1 MSIKFV
7 LLPLFVQVVLT
18 FGLLLWLGMLRRND
32 LRSGAVRSPE
42 IALRQPNWPA
52 RTQQVANC
60 FSNQFEL
67 PVLFYALT
75 ILEIVMRQANL
86 VFVVLAWLFVLARLA
101 HAYEHTTRNFVMR
114 RGALY
119 GVGLVALI
127 AMWLVFMVRIMA
139 GGS

>member
-1 MSIKFV
+1 MSISSV

-18 FGLLLWLGMLRRND
+18 LALLMWLGTLRRND
-32 LRSGAVRSPE
+32 LRSGAVRAPE

-67 PVLFYALT
+67 AVLFYVLT
-75 ILEIVMRQANL
+75 LLEIVTRQADIL
-86 VFVVLAWLFVLARLA
+86 FVVLAWVFVLARLA

-119 GVGLVALI
+119 GVAFIALLV
-127 AMWLVFMVRIMA
+127 MWLVFIVRILA
-139 GGS
+139 SGA

>member
-1 MSIKFV
+1 MSISTV

-18 FGLLLWLGMLRRND
+18 LSLLLWLGILRRND
-32 LRSGAVRSPE
+32 LRSGAVRAPE

-67 PVLFYALT
+67 PVLFYVLT
-75 ILEIVMRQANL
+75 VLEIVTRQAGVL
-86 VFVVLAWLFVLARLA
+86 FVVLAWIFALARLA

-119 GVGLVALI
+119 GVSLFALI
-127 AMWLVFMVRIMA
+127 AMWLAFIVRILA
-139 GGS
+139 SGA